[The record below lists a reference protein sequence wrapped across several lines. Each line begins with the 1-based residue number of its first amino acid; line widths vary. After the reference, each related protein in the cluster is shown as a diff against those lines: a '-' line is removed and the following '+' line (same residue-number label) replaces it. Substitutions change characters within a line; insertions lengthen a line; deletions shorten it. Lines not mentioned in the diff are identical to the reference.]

1 MMRKKIVSL
10 CMALVLCLG
19 LLPATALAAGE
30 HDSHSNDWT
39 EFTAGT
45 TTLSGGSYYL
55 SGDVEYSGT
64 ESITVSGEVI
74 LCLNDHKLDLKGRRI
89 SVGSGASFTLCDCS
103 TGGVLTGGSDS
114 ARNGGG
120 VYVAGGGTFTLTG
133 GNITGNTAAAGG
145 GVYVDEGGTFTMAGG
160 SINNNK
166 ATSGGGG
173 GVMVNLGTFTL
184 SGGSITGIATNDETY
199 GSGGGV
205 CLYGTFYLSGDSII
219 QNNTKAGATDNLYLG
234 WNTIKITGP
243 LGENARIGVNAE
255 GVPRSF
261 ISGWSDNMAGENPA
275 DYFSSDG
282 DDGGIGL
289 NTAGDVVLGSQSTT
303 ITLEPNGG
311 TLPEYSLVEGAAL
324 PIPSKTGY
332 TFAGWYENTE
342 FSGNPVADVP
352 TDSTGEL
359 TFYAKWTANTYTV
372 TLVTNDGTINSGY
385 VTEYTYGVG
394 ETLPTDVTRGGYAFA
409 GWYEQSDFSGSK
421 VTEITATDTGNKT
434 YYAKWLSTDTGVAS
448 VSVDGV
454 AGNIS
459 GNQIT
464 VTLPPNSALPDGTD
478 DITITPAAKA
488 DYSNLTISTD
498 TESVTYT
505 FTVTAEDGQTTAN
518 YTVTVTVAADPAAG
532 NKADVD
538 AAKTAVE
545 SHTWTVP
552 QATANTQE
560 AVKAWI
566 EGQLAG
572 LTAISQNDVSYSVTM
587 TSFTAADRGTSADR
601 DGTNGS
607 FAFTVVLSKGTATGD
622 AFTSTYAEATAT
634 VTGGTITATA
644 YTGGGP
650 TTYAVTTPD
659 VENGTVRVS
668 PSRASRGT
676 TVTITVTPDEGYE
689 LESLT
694 VLDSRDNEISLT
706 DKGDGKYTFT
716 MPAGR
721 VTVEASFAKI
731 APEPLPFGD
740 VDDGDWFADAVRFV
754 YANGMMNGVS
764 ETDFA
769 PHAATSRSMIVTI
782 LYRMEGE
789 PVVDY
794 AMDFTDVA
802 SDAYYTEA
810 VRWAA
815 SKGIVGGYGNGL
827 FGANDDVTRE
837 QLAAILYRYAAY
849 QGYDVSQRADLSG
862 FGDASSIRP
871 YAQEALSWAHAQG
884 LVLGFEDGSLRPQ
897 GTASRAQ
904 IAAVLMR
911 FLAAVPTE

>member
-10 CMALVLCLG
+10 CMALVLCLS

-30 HDSHSNDWT
+30 HDSHSNGWT
-39 EFTAGT
+39 ELTANT

-74 LCLNDHKLDLKGRRI
+74 LCLNDHKLDLKGQHI
-89 SVGSGASFTLCDCS
+89 SVGSGASLTLCDCS

-184 SGGSITGIATNDETY
+184 SGGSITGNATNDETY

-261 ISGWSDNMAGENPA
+261 ISGWSDNMAGEDPA

-282 DDGGIGL
+282 DAWDIGL
-289 NTAGDVVLGSQSTT
+289 NANGDVVLGSLCT
-303 ITLEPNGG
+303 IVTQPADK
-311 TLPEYSLVEGAAL
+311 SVIEG
-324 PIPSKTGY
+324 KT
-332 TFAGWYENTE
+332 A
-342 FSGNPVADVP
+342 
-352 TDSTGEL
+352 
-359 TFYAKWTANTYTV
+359 
-372 TLVTNDGTINSGY
+372 
-385 VTEYTYGVG
+385 
-394 ETLPTDVTRGGYAFA
+394 
-409 GWYEQSDFSGSK
+409 
-421 VTEITATDTGNKT
+421 
-434 YYAKWLSTDTGVAS
+434 
-448 VSVDGV
+448 
-454 AGNIS
+454 
-459 GNQIT
+459 
-464 VTLPPNSALPDGTD
+464 
-478 DITITPAAKA
+478 
-488 DYSNLTISTD
+488 
-498 TESVTYT
+498 T
-505 FTVTAEDGQTTAN
+505 FTVNATGSEPLSYQWQQNMNGSGWTDITGETNATYTTEKTTMDMNGTQYRCVVSNSAGSVISDAATLTVQKSTTPIDPKYVRYIVEHYKQNADGSYTLADTEQPIDEIGKTVTATPKTYEGYTYNPNAAGTVVSGTLKAISSPDDIVTLKLYYDITL
-518 YTVTVTVAADPAAG
+518 YTVTVNGSYAQTTGAGNYAEGATVAIDAG
-532 NKADVD
+532 TRSGYTFDG
-538 AAKTAVE
+538 
-545 SHTWTVP
+545 W
-552 QATANTQE
+552 
-560 AVKAWI
+560 
-566 EGQLAG
+566 
-572 LTAISQNDVSYSVTM
+572 
-587 TSFTAADRGTSADR
+587 TSAD
-601 DGTNGS
+601 GVTFANAGS
-607 FAFTVVLSKGTATGD
+607 AQTTFTMPAGD
-622 AFTSTYAEATAT
+622 VT
-634 VTGGTITATA
+634 VTAGFTRISS
-644 YTGGGP
+644 GP
-650 TTYAVTTPD
+650 TTYAITAPD
-659 VENGTVRVS
+659 AENGTVRVS

-837 QLAAILYRYAAY
+837 QLAAILYRYAAC

-862 FGDASSIRP
+862 FGDASSISG

-911 FLAAVPTE
+911 FLAAVPMA